1 METSW
6 KAKQKWM
13 RRVLGEVHPGSLSPL
28 VQAEDA
34 RTLARVSQ
42 LLSRGYTL
50 TGSHEKA
57 THQRALVTEL
67 YAEAGDRYAQA
78 RYPEDAARM
87 YRAAGLED
95 KAEAVERAA
104 ETSLRRLRRDVLGR
118 STLVFIGMFVLV
130 GLFSVA
136 PSALGNV
143 IAPVSSS
150 PSLFLLFVC
159 TLLLLSVAWL
169 ERRTLFLWWCG
180 FTAIF
185 K

>member
-95 KAEAVERAA
+95 KANAVERTGEA
-104 ETSLRRLRRDVLGR
+104 SLRQLRRDVLGT
-118 STLVFIGMFVLV
+118 STLVLLGGFMLLGLLVL
-130 GLFSVA
+130 F
-136 PSALGNV
+136 PSPLGNV
-143 IAPVSSS
+143 IAPLSSS
-150 PSLFLLFVC
+150 RFSFFVFAC
-159 TLLLLSVAWL
+159 SIFVLVFGWL
-169 ERRTLFLWWCG
+169 KRRTLVIWWHG